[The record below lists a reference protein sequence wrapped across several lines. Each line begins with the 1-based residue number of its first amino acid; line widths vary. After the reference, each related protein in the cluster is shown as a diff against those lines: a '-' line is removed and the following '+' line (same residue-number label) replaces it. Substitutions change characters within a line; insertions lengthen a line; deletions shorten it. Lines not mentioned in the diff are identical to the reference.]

1 MDGRDMTPQDIARD
15 FNDWLAEAPAEFEK
29 DRPVYLFGRT
39 PNSDAARAHLS
50 CVGVIDDFAAPG
62 THWNGL
68 PVFHGDALPR
78 DAIVINTALHRYP
91 VTLDRLAQLPSVVD
105 YAALRLPPLPPVA
118 AVRAAVAAR
127 PLDPVYERL
136 DDAGKKVLYDVMRF
150 RLTGDKKFMAT
161 HTMREAEQYFDVD
174 LRLSDAPVFVDG
186 GAYHGENTRTFCTD
200 YPHYGAVHLFEPGP
214 ASMDTARAT
223 LAGMRDTH
231 FHPCALGA
239 RADTMAFESTAGL
252 SSKLTADGD
261 IAVRVARMDDEIP
274 TRVDFIKL
282 DLEGAEPDA
291 LAGAAR
297 LIRDHHPALAVCVYH
312 AAGDLWDV
320 PARVLAIRDDYDL
333 TLRHYT
339 QGWNET
345 VMYFMP
351 R

>member
-1 MDGRDMTPQDIARD
+1 
-15 FNDWLAEAPAEFEK
+15 
-29 DRPVYLFGRT
+29 
-39 PNSDAARAHLS
+39 
-50 CVGVIDDFAAPG
+50 
-62 THWNGL
+62 
-68 PVFHGDALPR
+68 
-78 DAIVINTALHRYP
+78 
-91 VTLDRLAQLPSVVD
+91 
-105 YAALRLPPLPPVA
+105 
-118 AVRAAVAAR
+118 
-127 PLDPVYERL
+127 
-136 DDAGKKVLYDVMRF
+136 
-150 RLTGDKKFMAT
+150 
-161 HTMREAEQYFDVD
+161 
-174 LRLSDAPVFVDG
+174 
-186 GAYHGENTRTFCTD
+186 
-200 YPHYGAVHLFEPGP
+200 
-214 ASMDTARAT
+214 MDTARAT